1 MEKQPQNSK
10 EGLTVKKEEN
20 FSEWY
25 TQLILKTNL
34 ADYSSVS
41 GCIILRPESYMIWEK
56 IVRLCDDEFKK
67 AGIKN
72 CYFPLFIPEK
82 SFEKEK
88 EHVEGFT
95 PEVAWVTQA
104 GNTKLNEKLAIRP
117 TSEAIMYESYAKWI
131 RSWRDLPLRYNQWNN
146 VVRWEFNNPVPFFR
160 TREFLW
166 NEGLSVFATEKE
178 ALEEGKQI
186 RKIYE
191 KVVGEIMA
199 LPGIYGRKTEKEK
212 FAGAVFSE
220 KLHYVIPNGRV
231 IEGPCFHHDGTNFAK
246 AYGIKF
252 LNKDG
257 KEEYAWQNTYAI
269 STRMLGTMFAVH
281 SDDKGLVIP
290 PKIAENK
297 IVIIPILFDK
307 TKSKILK
314 ETEKIKKELEEF
326 SPILDNREEF
336 SPGRKFSEW
345 ELKGIPLRIELGP
358 KDLEKNQV
366 VVVKRNNL
374 QKIIVKI
381 RSLKKEIPKLLEQMQ
396 KEMRDKAGKLF
407 DLNTEKTENKKQL
420 VQFIKDKKIV
430 MAPFCS
436 SEKCEDVLKEET
448 EGAKTL
454 FIDPKDTSVKGKKC
468 VICNKQANYWLYVG
482 KTY

>member
-1 MEKQPQNSK
+1 MADNK
-10 EGLTVKKEEN
+10 EGLTAKKNEN

-25 TQLILKTNL
+25 QQLILKSGM

-41 GCIILRPESYMIWEK
+41 GCIILKPGSYQIWEK
-56 IVRLCDDEFKK
+56 IVNECNKRFKEV
-67 AGIKN
+67 GIQN

-88 EHVEGFT
+88 DHVEGFM

-104 GNTKLNEKLAIRP
+104 GNTKLNERLAIRP
-117 TSEAIMYESYAKWI
+117 TSEAIMYESYSKWI

-166 NEGLSVFATEKE
+166 NEGHSVFATEKE
-178 ALEEGKQI
+178 ALDEGKQI

-191 KVVGEIMA
+191 DVIENFMA

-231 IEGPCFHHDGTNFAK
+231 IEGPPFHHDGQNFAK
-246 AYGIKF
+246 AYNIKF
-252 LNKDG
+252 LDKNG
-257 KEEYAWQNTYAI
+257 KEEYAWQNTFAI
-269 STRMLGTMFAVH
+269 STRMLGAMFTIH

-290 PKIAENK
+290 PKLAETK
-297 IVIIPILFDK
+297 VVIIPILFDK
-307 TKSKILK
+307 TKNKVMK
-314 ETEKIKKELEEF
+314 EAEKMKKELSEF
-326 SPILDNREEF
+326 SPILDDREDY
-336 SPGRKFSEW
+336 SPGWKFNEW
-345 ELKGIPLRIELGP
+345 ELKGIPIRIEIGP
-358 KDLEKNQV
+358 KDIEKNQAT
-366 VVVKRNNL
+366 VVKRNDSK
-374 QKIIVKI
+374 KIAVKLKM
-381 RSLKKEIPKLLEQMQ
+381 LKKEIPKILDEIQNELYKNAEKIIKSSM
-396 KEMRDKAGKLF
+396 
-407 DLNTEKTENKKQL
+407 EKTENKKQL
-420 VQFIKDKKIV
+420 VEFIKNRKMVEIPMCK
-430 MAPFCS
+430 
-436 SEKCEDVLKEET
+436 SEKCEDILKEET

-454 FIDPKDTSVKGKKC
+454 FISKNSAKGKC
-468 VICNKQANYWLYVG
+468 IICNKPADYWVFVG